1 MTSRT
6 WVTSS
11 YYDFPDQFRNA
22 YEINFNK
29 DGTFVQRRVFIDEN
43 NNELGYTN
51 WVKASFRLEENEMIS
66 TTIESYEVRPLLTGE
81 FIILPLEEL
90 LTSKYQD
97 ENEDGNEWVREVSLS
112 EKNDTLWIKL
122 TGLEAVLCGCPSG
135 IHLAKE

>member
-11 YYDFPDQFRNA
+11 YYDFPNRFRDA
-22 YEINFNK
+22 YEIRFNK
-29 DGTFVQRRVFIDEN
+29 DGTYVQRRVFIDEN

-51 WVKASFRLEENEMIS
+51 WLKANFSLEENEMTSI
-66 TTIESYEVRPLLTGE
+66 TIESYEVQPLLTGE
-81 FIILPLEEL
+81 FVILPLEEL

-97 ENEDGNEWVREVSLS
+97 ENEAGTEWFREVSLS
-112 EKNDTLWIKL
+112 EASDTLWIKL
-122 TGLEAVLCGCPSG
+122 TGLEAVFCGCPSG